1 MRIEDIKQ
9 KNICYNER
17 KISAD
22 IEKNTA
28 YFDKKLAVDKNF
40 DIISRP
46 LVIAERM
53 CRMYFIDGM
62 CKDELM
68 QKILEYLSNLGVED
82 FPNKACM
89 LARQY
94 LPTIEMEAQND
105 WAEIEKNLLSGVL
118 CLFIDGYDSCILIDA
133 RTYPARS
140 VEEPQKD
147 KALRGAKD
155 GFVET
160 IVFNTALI
168 RRRIRNTDL
177 RMEMQTIGKS
187 SKTDV
192 VVCYLDTR
200 VNKDLL
206 RRMKDI
212 LERIRV
218 DALTMGQESLAE
230 NIYHSNKLNPF
241 PKFKYTERPDTAAA
255 QVLEGSIV
263 LLVDNSPYAMI
274 LPTNAFTVLEESDDY
289 YFPPITGTYL
299 RLSRALI
306 IVLSYFLTPTFLLL
320 MRHSE
325 WIPQSFTFINIK
337 EEIHVPLLAQ
347 FLLLEIAIDGLKLA
361 AVNTPNMLSTPFSVL
376 AALVFGEFSVNS
388 GWFNSEVMLYM
399 VFVAIANYTQ
409 QSYEFAY
416 AIKFFRMLTLIL
428 TSVFD
433 VYGFIAGITILLL
446 AMVNTQTIEG
456 KGYFYPLLPL
466 NVKKLYHKLVRR

>member
-1 MRIEDIKQ
+1 MEHTKQ
-9 KNICYNER
+9 KTVHYYES
-17 KISAD
+17 KISTA

-28 YFDKKLAVDKNF
+28 YLDKKLAVDKNF

-46 LVIAERM
+46 LVIAERT
-53 CRMYFIDGM
+53 CRMYFVDGM

-68 QKILEYLSNLGVED
+68 QKILEYLSGLAADD
-82 FPNKACM
+82 FPAKACE
-89 LARQY
+89 LAKQY
-94 LPTIEMEAQND
+94 MPTIEIDLQKD
-105 WAEIEKNLLSGVL
+105 WSEIEKNLLSGVL

-168 RRRIRNTDL
+168 RRRIRNPDL

-192 VVCYLDTR
+192 VVCYLETR
-200 VNKDLL
+200 VNRDLL
-206 RRMKDI
+206 RRIKDI

-230 NIYHSNKLNPF
+230 NICHSSKLNPF
-241 PKFKYTERPDTAAA
+241 PKFKYTERPDTAVA

-274 LPTNAFTVLEESDDY
+274 LPTTAFTIFEESDDY

-299 RLSRALI
+299 RITRAFI
-306 IVLSYFLTPTFLLL
+306 SVLSFFLTPTFLLL
-320 MRHSE
+320 MMNPE
-325 WIPQSFTFINIK
+325 WIPQSLAFINIK
-337 EEIHVPLLAQ
+337 EEVHVPILVQ

-361 AVNTPNMLSTPFSVL
+361 AVNTPNILSTPFSVL

-399 VFVAIANYTQ
+399 VFVSIANYTQ

-416 AIKFFRMLTLIL
+416 AIKFFRMITLIL
-428 TSVFD
+428 TANFN
-433 VYGFIAGITILLL
+433 VYGYLTGIAFLLVAMANTKTID
-446 AMVNTQTIEG
+446 G
-456 KGYFYPLLPL
+456 KGYFYPLLPM
-466 NVKKLYHKLVRR
+466 NIKKLCRKLIRR